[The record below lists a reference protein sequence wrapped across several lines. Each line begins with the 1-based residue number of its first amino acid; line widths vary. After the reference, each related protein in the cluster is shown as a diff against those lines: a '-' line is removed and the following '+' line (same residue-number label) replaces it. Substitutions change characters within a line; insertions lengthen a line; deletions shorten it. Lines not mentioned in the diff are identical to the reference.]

1 MSAVRRQAVTH
12 LNVFLH
18 RCLNRGGVTAM
29 HPYKEKGVTHG
40 KVWDSKTVLFVT
52 ANPLLAQPFLTCVS
66 LIPNNPHRLHSWSFL
81 YPGWI
86 LPVGFLSMHLC
97 VNMCVIDFAAIMCVC
112 VLTAAFMREH
122 VC

>member
-1 MSAVRRQAVTH
+1 
-12 LNVFLH
+12 
-18 RCLNRGGVTAM
+18 M

-40 KVWDSKTVLFVT
+40 KVWDSKTVLFIT

-66 LIPNNPHRLHSWSFL
+66 LIPNSRHRLHSWSFL

-97 VNMCVIDFAAIMCVC
+97 VNMCVIEFVCVC
-112 VLTAAFMREH
+112 
-122 VC
+122 